1 MTQQLFQGK
10 GFLPAHIVRSQKSYS
25 QIVDEQSSPCI
36 YDPLTH
42 STGFVYSISKTF
54 YSLCTADDISNV
66 K

>member
-1 MTQQLFQGK
+1 MLLTSEL
-10 GFLPAHIVRSQKSYS
+10 HIPKPGILGGNFRL
-25 QIVDEQSSPCI
+25 IALGI